1 MRRKPTD
8 PLEAG
13 VEDHLCSTADVEAEV
28 ERSAAATEVQHLLG
42 ALTDDQRAVVELK
55 IFGELTSQE
64 AADILGK
71 PVGAVKAQYRR
82 ALGALR
88 RQIDAPTAGEAAATD
103 RTVVPFPAPVSLRD
117 RKSTRLNSSPQRPS
131 RMPSS
136 S

>member
-88 RQIDAPTAGEAAATD
+88 RQIE
-103 RTVVPFPAPVSLRD
+103 D
-117 RKSTRLNSSPQRPS
+117 RKSTRLNSSH
-131 RMPSS
+131 
-136 S
+136 